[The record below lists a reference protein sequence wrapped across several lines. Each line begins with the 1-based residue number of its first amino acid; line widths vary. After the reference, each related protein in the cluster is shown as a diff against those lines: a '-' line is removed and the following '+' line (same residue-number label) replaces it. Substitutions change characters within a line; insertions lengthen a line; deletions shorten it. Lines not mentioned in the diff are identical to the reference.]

1 MIVRSPARGPVN
13 RGLRVGVGL
22 GAAALTACGSDS
34 VERQWASR
42 ESLPSCG
49 SVRLVEEPLRVAAQK
64 EVTCLDR
71 ALESGRG
78 AELAVR
84 FSTVEGDPVAE
95 YYRVLPDG
103 SAEVY
108 VDSTEDEFGEQK
120 WSYSRCGTPESALDV
135 NC

>member
-1 MIVRSPARGPVN
+1 MLP
-13 RGLRVGVGL
+13 
-22 GAAALTACGSDS
+22 ACGFDS

-49 SVRLVEEPLRVAAQK
+49 SVRLVEEALQVAGK
-64 EVTCLDR
+64 EGVACLDR

-78 AELAVR
+78 AVLAVR
-84 FSTVEGDPVAE
+84 FSTVEGDPIAE

-108 VDSTEDEFGEQK
+108 VDSTKDEFGEQR
-120 WSYSRCGTPESALDV
+120 WSHSRCEKPEPALDV